1 MASGRDTL
9 EVTLR
14 AAAAASSSGS
24 GSSIDVGA
32 TRRSLR
38 LSLDVTAV
46 TIAGTLTVSVQTSR
60 DGTNWRS
67 LGAFAAATA
76 VGAEEL
82 FFGDADQ
89 YVRVAWTLTGTGANI
104 TFAVTG
110 DAALVYA
117 TLADFHRLA
126 LPGAATTGLV
136 TSDIVAALRAA
147 SDEADDVGLDDAY
160 TLPLTAWP
168 DSLKRHVSNIAAL
181 TVMGVRGYSPEA
193 GTRDTFK
200 DRADDAIA
208 WLKMVGQKGAS
219 GIVDST
225 PETNEPAYAIAT
237 STRRGWGGGWP

>member
-24 GSSIDVGA
+24 ASSVDVGA

-46 TIAGTLTVSVQTSR
+46 TVAGTLTVSVQTSR

-67 LGAFAAATA
+67 LGAFAAASA
-76 VGAEEL
+76 VGAQEL
-82 FFGDADQ
+82 YFGDADR
-89 YVRVAWTLTGTGANI
+89 YVRVSWTLTGTLANI

-117 TLADFHRLA
+117 TLADFYRLGLPSEAISA
-126 LPGAATTGLV
+126 LT
-136 TSDIVAALRAA
+136 TSDILGALRAA
-147 SDEADDVGLDDAY
+147 SDEADDIGIDDAY

-168 DSLKRHVSNIAAL
+168 DSLRRHVSNLAAL
-181 TVMGVRGYSPEA
+181 TVMGVRGYAPEQ
-193 GTRDTFK
+193 GSRDTFK
-200 DRADDAIA
+200 DRRDEAIA

-225 PETNEPAYAIAT
+225 PETNEPAFAIAT